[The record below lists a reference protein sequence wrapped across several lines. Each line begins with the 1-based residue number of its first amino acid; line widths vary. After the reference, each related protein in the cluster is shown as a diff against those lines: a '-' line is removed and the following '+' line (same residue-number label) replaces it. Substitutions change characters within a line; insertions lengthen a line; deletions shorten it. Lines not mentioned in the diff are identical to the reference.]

1 MTTCVCSYPFSDW
14 LVSYLLLTAGF
25 AAVVLALGSFVALI
39 HIIRNNP

>member
-25 AAVVLALGSFVALI
+25 AAAVMSIGTVVFLI
-39 HIIRNNP
+39 HIIRSDK